1 MRTEPQQRAYDLSHI
16 EVVVVDDCPIVVK
29 LLGMMLNSMDIR
41 KVYSTTD
48 PVCALK
54 VIFETRPHLV
64 ITDLLMDSIDG
75 LSLAKSIR
83 FCRDDELR
91 CTPIFI
97 LTGFTDKEHVIQAR
111 DAGVNE
117 VLAKP
122 LSTRR
127 IYQRICNLI
136 ERPQKFVETVSYFG
150 PERRLMQENIAN
162 SDRRTRQAAAH
173 GPEHRHIDVD

>member
-1 MRTEPQQRAYDLSHI
+1 MRSERQQRTYNLSHV

-29 LLGMMLNSMDIR
+29 LLGMMLNSMEIK
-41 KVYSTTD
+41 KVFCTTD

-54 VIFETRPHLV
+54 EIFDTRPHLV

-75 LSLAKSIR
+75 LTLAKSIR
-83 FCRDDELR
+83 YCRDEELR

-97 LTGFTDKEHVIQAR
+97 LSGFTDMEHVIQAR

-117 VLAKP
+117 ILAKP
-122 LSTRR
+122 LSTKR

-150 PERRLMQENIAN
+150 PERRLLPESISA
-162 SDRRTRQAAAH
+162 SDRRTGHAIA
-173 GPEHRHIDVD
+173 